1 MKYLSMV
8 IFLLAIS
15 KLNAQEFNSVRKP
28 KLLTQISTVAQPE
41 IPLNDTVFV
50 EVKDT
55 VFVPSAAPAINEFE
69 SPRKRIHSIEFA
81 TPLDKLQKT
90 SSYGNRFHPILKKW
104 RFHSGVDLAANSDTV
119 YSILSGFIKDSGYS
133 PTLGYYVRTE
143 HLNGKI
149 EVLYAHLSQ
158 YHYTKGEPITAGSP
172 LGITGSTGL
181 STGEHLHLAIYQN
194 GLHVDPIAFMANI
207 LRFNSNYHKHIDN
220 GQNQRKSDIGAGSD
234 ISTRF
239 AGYY

>member
-1 MKYLSMV
+1 MKYLNMV

-15 KLNAQEFNSVRKP
+15 GLNAQEFNSVRKP
-28 KLLTQISTVAQPE
+28 KLLTQISTVTQPE
-41 IPLNDTVFV
+41 ISLKDTVFK

-55 VFVPSAAPAINEFE
+55 MFIPNTAPATNE
-69 SPRKRIHSIEFA
+69 SAPTRKRINSIEFA
-81 TPLDKLQKT
+81 KPLDRLQKT

-158 YHYTKGEPITAGSP
+158 YHYIKREPITAGSP

-207 LRFNSNYHKHIDN
+207 LRFNYQKHIED
-220 GQNQRKSDIGAGSD
+220 GQNQRKSNISAGSD
-234 ISTRF
+234 IPTRF
-239 AGYY
+239 ASYR